1 MGEDR
6 FYPITSNLAEISE
19 GGDEHVHDY
28 GDEVLRRL
36 MRCHACSRGSSCV
49 DSLRVKVRG
58 HVSAA

>member
-49 DSLRVKVRG
+49 DY
-58 HVSAA
+58 